1 MKKIIYILSKKQKNN
16 PLLIGNAGV
25 GKTAIVE
32 GLSEILK
39 DETIYQL
46 DLGSI
51 VSGTKYRGEL
61 EEKITKAMEFIKKE
75 KAILKRI
82 KKEALI
88 LNKIQ

>member
-1 MKKIIYILSKKQKNN
+1 MSKKQKNN

-25 GKTAIVE
+25 GKTAIIE

-39 DETIYQL
+39 NETIYQL

-61 EEKITKAMEFIKKE
+61 EEKITKAMEYIKKHH
-75 KAILKRI
+75 AIVFI
-82 KKEALI
+82 DEIHNIVGAGSMMDH
-88 LNKIQ
+88 